1 MVHHDP
7 NLCLMHPYDYTE
19 PVSLGSLICATCK
32 DHLLKVL
39 KLTSHGASKITF
51 SATELT
57 APGCPSAPIVG
68 PQADTEYFVEGVVV

>member
-1 MVHHDP
+1 MILTFV
-7 NLCLMHPYDYTE
+7 LCDYTE

-39 KLTSHGASKITF
+39 KLTSHGASRITF
-51 SATELT
+51 SATGLT
-57 APGCPSAPIVG
+57 APGCPSASPIFG